1 MTITIVSI
9 AIIFLVFFYCC
20 YRIKKAV
27 KNNTFR
33 QEKNIIEYMPSVLTT
48 FGVLGTFIG
57 ITYGLLDFNTTNIS
71 ASISVLLSGLKM
83 AFLTS
88 IVGMVCSIV
97 VSRWINSISDD
108 IEATTPST

>member
-48 FGVLGTFIG
+48 FGVLGTDG
-57 ITYGLLDFNTTNIS
+57 MY
-71 ASISVLLSGLKM
+71 SIIFFSCLNVL
-83 AFLTS
+83 
-88 IVGMVCSIV
+88 
-97 VSRWINSISDD
+97 
-108 IEATTPST
+108 